1 MEFKTTFDQR
11 FDPQNG
17 SVIYHYSTEFVL
29 KSICKNQELWL
40 SDIYSMNDSSEFEW
54 GRQLFVDVL
63 KNNKNEF
70 DQRFRFFIIC
80 SVMSAVPNTLPAI
93 ASFSKNGDL
102 LSQWRAYAEDGMGY
116 SIGFDS
122 GAIYEGL
129 GVNINS
135 VVYDVKEQYNLVLST
150 LRGLHAMWKTKEEN
164 FETIQI
170 PSQIFA
176 IDLAYFKN
184 PTFFE
189 EQEVRIIRLLVG
201 ENEYFRDVGGNS
213 EFNQSKP
220 LQVLT
225 RRKDEDIIKYVKLPI
240 KFKDSHIIK
249 EIIIG
254 PKNKKPIEEV
264 EKQLFG
270 LGLRGI
276 SIKRSKSTYR

>member
-1 MEFKTTFDQR
+1 
-11 FDPQNG
+11 
-17 SVIYHYSTEFVL
+17 
-29 KSICKNQELWL
+29 
-40 SDIYSMNDSSEFEW
+40 MNDSSEFEW
-54 GRQLFVDVL
+54 GRELFVDVL
-63 KNNKNEF
+63 RDNKDEF
-70 DQRFRFFIIC
+70 DQRFRFFIIG
-80 SVMSAVPNTLPAI
+80 SVMSAIPNTLPVI

-122 GAIYEGL
+122 NAIYESL

-135 VVYDVKEQYNLVLST
+135 VVYDEQEQYNLVLST
-150 LRGLHAMWKTKEEN
+150 LRGLHAMWKTEEEN

-201 ENEYFRDVGGNS
+201 ENKNFTDIGGNS
-213 EFNQSKP
+213 EVNQIEP
-220 LQVLT
+220 LQILT
-225 RRKDEDIIKYVKLPI
+225 RKKDKKDIKYIKLPI
-240 KFKDSHIIK
+240 KFKDNQLIK
-249 EIIIG
+249 EVVIG

-264 EKQLFG
+264 GKLLFD
-270 LGLRGI
+270 LGLSGI
-276 SIKRSKSTYR
+276 SVKKSKSTYR